1 MPLSKQLGPFYE
13 GFDTIS
19 AFNFYEDIRHRLPA
33 GQFPVQSTPV
43 NGLLEL
49 VDDIDVFVFD
59 AFGVLNVGEQPIKGA
74 VQTVAA
80 LRDLGKQLFVVT
92 NAASMSL
99 RQAGQKFDRLGFD
112 FADEEIVTS
121 RMAAEAAVSRY
132 SGGTWG
138 VIAGDEFSERDLT
151 FSCLKLHSS
160 QSDYDQVDG
169 FLFLSAKG
177 WTVEQA
183 LLLEQS
189 LSNKARPLIVAN
201 PDVIA
206 PREIGFSTEPGYP
219 GHRIADL
226 LGTPVEFY
234 GKPFPSVFDIVTQ
247 RLQGDVLPHR
257 ICMVGDTLHTDV
269 LGGAFQGWTT
279 VLISDYGLFRG
290 HDAELFIQ
298 QSGIRPDFIAPC
310 I

>member
-13 GFDTIS
+13 GFDTTS
-19 AFNFYEDIRHRLPA
+19 AFNFYEEIRHRLPA
-33 GQFPVQSTPV
+33 GQFPTQSTQV
-43 NGLLEL
+43 KGLLEL

-59 AFGVLNVGEQPIKGA
+59 AFGVLNVGEQPIEGA

-99 RQAGQKFDRLGFD
+99 RQACQKFDRLGFD

-121 RMAAEAAVSRY
+121 RMAAEAAVSRH
-132 SGGTWG
+132 STGIWG
-138 VIAGDEFSERDLT
+138 VIAGDEFSEGDLG
-151 FSCLKLHSS
+151 FPCVKLPPSKR
-160 QSDYDQVDG
+160 DYDRVDG

-177 WTVEQA
+177 WTAQQA
-183 LLLEQS
+183 LMLEQS
-189 LSNKARPLIVAN
+189 LSNKARPLIIAN

-206 PREIGFSTEPGYP
+206 PRETGFSTEPGYS

-226 LGTPVEFY
+226 LGIPVEFY
-234 GKPFPSVFDIVTQ
+234 GKPFPSVFDIVTH
-247 RLQGDVLPHR
+247 RLQGNVLPQR
-257 ICMVGDTLHTDV
+257 ICMIGDTLHTDV
-269 LGGAFQGWTT
+269 LGGSFQGWST
-279 VLISDYGLFRG
+279 VLITDHGLFRG
-290 HDAELFIQ
+290 NDVEFFIRK
-298 QSGIRPDFIAPC
+298 SGIRPDFTAPC